1 MLCFIRDTGAYFPS
15 LVRRI
20 KRCRTHTS
28 SDTLNSSALVNT
40 TSRIRNQSKS
50 TKPRIFLSV
59 KYFEW
64 DVFTFFFL
72 QSQLL
77 LCRILEAAI
86 SDVSSH
92 SASPPPSPKDHDLD
106 LETRFETEA
115 AFEQEHD
122 EVSIVSGGSSSTLG
136 STPPK
141 IDLKYVM
148 CMRVH
153 SPRIPLWAPDHTYL
167 LWVHQ
172 LRFRRYA
179 LLHSFST
186 QEICAPEKVKHTSW
200 QDSREYEQQN

>member
-28 SDTLNSSALVNT
+28 SETLNSSALVNT
-40 TSRIRNQSKS
+40 TSRLSNQSKW

-153 SPRIPLWAPDHTYL
+153 SPRIPLWAPDHL
-167 LWVHQ
+167 P
-172 LRFRRYA
+172 FMSA
-179 LLHSFST
+179 ST
-186 QEICAPEKVKHTSW
+186 
-200 QDSREYEQQN
+200 